1 MAEQDYDEIELDEVE
16 DELLEEK
23 EEDGTLEAAD
33 GDDDNEDE
41 DDDDDEDDDE
51 DDDDDEE
58 DEDDL
63 KDPLIEARKHC
74 VDSYE
79 CSGFKHAFNS
89 CVTRVNDEG
98 IKENCTPEFFD
109 LLECRDKCVSHGDIF
124 DILK

>member
-1 MAEQDYDEIELDEVE
+1 MAEHANDEVELDEVE
-16 DELLEEK
+16 EEILEEENDEV
-23 EEDGTLEAAD
+23 EEDPEEEV
-33 GDDDNEDE
+33 GDDDED
-41 DDDDDEDDDE
+41 DDDE
-51 DDDDDEE
+51 DDDDDDED

-63 KDPLIEARKHC
+63 KDPLIDVRKNC

-79 CSGFKHAFNS
+79 CAGFKHAFNS

-109 LLECRDKCVSHGDIF
+109 LLECRDKCVSHGNIF